1 MAKPG
6 LDIGSRHVLG
16 RPCHGALSPI
26 DRTGWVPLD
35 GAAAIEQHRQQPHG
49 VGMASFG
56 GPAQGRL
63 RLRPRHELWLAAHGT
78 IVGLVDI
85 VDLVQRAGV
94 ASFAELAPSLERF
107 RLAPIRAKGACRR
120 RFQRRIVGLAQ
131 KALGA
136 GLNPK
141 LPITLSQSPR
151 PLGASLMRTHSRPAA
166 LTGTCA
172 RAAGAASPVE
182 SAKRMSRARM
192 MGIVEERTR
201 GPRARLGDAGFIL
214 PTDLLP

>member
-26 DRTGWVPLD
+26 DRTACVPLD
-35 GAAAIEQHRQQPHG
+35 GAAAIEQHRQQPRG

-63 RLRPRHELWLAAHGT
+63 RPRHELWLAARGT

-85 VDLVQRAGV
+85 VDRASALRPSAPKARAVADFRRALSGSRRRPSVQ
-94 ASFAELAPSLERF
+94 ASIQSF
-107 RLAPIRAKGACRR
+107 RLRSRA
-120 RFQRRIVGLAQ
+120 
-131 KALGA
+131 
-136 GLNPK
+136 
-141 LPITLSQSPR
+141 SQSPR

-172 RAAGAASPVE
+172 RAAGAASPIE
-182 SAKRMSRARM
+182 SAKRMRRARM

-201 GPRARLGDAGFIL
+201 APRASLGDAGFIL
-214 PTDLLP
+214 PTDLFP